1 MPSPTSPT
9 TTTEG
14 TGLPPKSALPSYN
27 SVMEENPQAD
37 KASSKSDNSEDS
49 GVVDWKDAKSVVESN
64 RHMLESQM
72 SCDIMFLVGEKRQ
85 QMGAHKFVLMTRSEV
100 FRHRFNGPEGTKSE
114 ICIPDIPGDCFWEI
128 LRHIYCE
135 DQKLEVK
142 TVVGIMYGAD
152 QYNLLALKH
161 ACLDFLHN
169 NLETNYA
176 CFLLVELRKF
186 GYPEEEKKVMSFIRK
201 NAKDVFKTQG
211 MDLLS
216 RELLNEL
223 LTLPGLDVDEKEKKV
238 AVETWHRNHQ
248 EENKNKA
255 SMENLMDSLND
266 CLYVYRDDKNS
277 HRYVMDSVTTRNIF
291 EETVEPEALYP
302 VLADQVDTSPNG
314 KAEAKASLDEA
325 DHMSTVSVATSAR
338 SSVHTMSRL
347 PSFNMW
353 ADVEQVTRLQEV
365 SGTAINNASKADAV
379 SFTVDHNLYLYGFS
393 IYGPKKEGE
402 AKYNVDTILTR
413 KKKDIVMES
422 ICIKGAGVI
431 LPVMFERPVKI
442 DKGYPYT
449 LEIYIKGPDSYMGA
463 SGQTK
468 IQHGKMLFT
477 FSNAAK
483 VKHNRTNISQGQIPR
498 LYFIPR
504 NK

>member
-9 TTTEG
+9 TEA
-14 TGLPPKSALPSYN
+14 GLPPKSALPSYN
-27 SVMEENPQAD
+27 SVMEEHPQAD

-49 GVVDWKDAKSVVESN
+49 GVVDWKDSKSVLESN

-72 SCDIMFLVGEKRQ
+72 SCDVMLIVGEKRQ

-100 FRHRFNGPEGTKSE
+100 FRHRLNGPEGTKSE
-114 ICIPDIPGDCFWEI
+114 IYIPDIPGDCFWEM

-142 TVVGIMYGAD
+142 TVIGIMYGAD
-152 QYNLLALKH
+152 QYNLLDLKR
-161 ACLDFLHN
+161 ACLQFLHN

-176 CFLLVELRKF
+176 CFLLVELRKY

-201 NAKDVFKTQG
+201 NAEDVFKTKG

-223 LTLPGLDVDEKEKKV
+223 LTLPGLDVDEKVKKD
-238 AVETWHRNHQ
+238 AVETWARNHQ
-248 EENKNKA
+248 EEKKGDA
-255 SMENLMDSLND
+255 SVDNLMDSLND
-266 CLYVYRDDKNS
+266 CLYVYRDDENS
-277 HRYVMDSVTTRNIF
+277 HRYVMDSVTSRNIF
-291 EETVEPEALYP
+291 EEKPEPEALYP
-302 VLADQVDTSPNG
+302 VLPDTNSNG
-314 KAEAKASLDEA
+314 HAEAGANMDEV
-325 DHMSTVSVATSAR
+325 DRMSSISAATSAR
-338 SSVHTMSRL
+338 SSVHTISRL

-365 SGTAINNASKADAV
+365 SGTAVNNASKADAI
-379 SFTVDHNLYLYGFS
+379 SFTVDHNIYLYGFS
-393 IYGPKKEGE
+393 VYGPRKEGE
-402 AKYNVDTILTR
+402 AKYTVDTILTR

-431 LPVMFERPVKI
+431 LPVMFERPVKV
-442 DKGYPYT
+442 DKGYLYT
-449 LEIYIKGPDSYMGA
+449 LEVYIKGPDSYLGA

-468 IQHGKMLFT
+468 SQHGKMLFT

-498 LYFIPR
+498 LYFLPR

>member
-1 MPSPTSPT
+1 MPSPSSPSSPT
-9 TTTEG
+9 

-27 SVMEENPQAD
+27 SVVEENPQAD
-37 KASSKSDNSEDS
+37 KASHNSDNSDDS
-49 GVVDWKDAKSVVESN
+49 GVVDWKDTKSVVDNN

-72 SCDIMFLVGEKRQ
+72 SCDVMFIVGEKRQ
-85 QMGAHKFVLMTRSEV
+85 QIGAHKFVLMTRSEV
-100 FRHRFNGPEGTKSE
+100 FRHMFNGPDSTKSE
-114 ICIPDIPGDCFWEI
+114 FVIPDIPGDFFWEM

-142 TVVGIMYGAD
+142 SVVGIMYAAD
-152 QYNLLALKH
+152 QYNLLVLKQ
-161 ACLDFLHN
+161 ACLDFLHK
-169 NLETNYA
+169 NLEINYA
-176 CFLLVELRKF
+176 CYLLVELRKY
-186 GYPEEEKKVMSFIRK
+186 GYPEEEKIVMSFIRK
-201 NAKDVFKTQG
+201 NAEDVFKTKG

-223 LTLPGLDVDEKEKKV
+223 LTLPGLDVDESVKKE
-238 AVETWHRNHQ
+238 AVETWARNHQ
-248 EENKNKA
+248 EEKKIGA
-255 SMENLMDSLND
+255 SVENLMDSLND
-266 CLYVYRDDKNS
+266 CLYVYRDDASS

-291 EETVEPEALYP
+291 EEKPEPEALYP
-302 VLADQVDTSPNG
+302 NLAEYVDS
-314 KAEAKASLDEA
+314 AQSAKAGAATGMDEV
-325 DHMSTVSVATSAR
+325 DRMSTMSGATSR
-338 SSVHTMSRL
+338 KSSVHTLSRL

-365 SGTAINNASKADAV
+365 SGTAVNNAAKADAI
-379 SFTVDHNLYLYGFS
+379 SFTVDHNLYFYGFS

-402 AKYNVDTILTR
+402 AKYTVDTILTR

-449 LEIYIKGPDSYMGA
+449 LEVYIKGPDSYMGA

-468 IQHGKMLFT
+468 IQHGKILFT
-477 FSNAAK
+477 FNNAAK
-483 VKHNRTNISQGQIPR
+483 VKHNRTGISQGQIPR
-498 LYFIPR
+498 LYFLPR

>member
-1 MPSPTSPT
+1 MPSPTPPT
-9 TTTEG
+9 TEARG
-14 TGLPPKSALPSYN
+14 GLLPSYN
-27 SVMEENPQAD
+27 SVMEESAQTD
-37 KASSKSDNSEDS
+37 KVSSKSDNSDDS
-49 GVVDWKDAKSVVESN
+49 GVVDWKDSKSVLESN

-72 SCDIMFLVGEKRQ
+72 SCDIMFIVGEKRQ

-114 ICIPDIPGDCFWEI
+114 IYIRDIPGDCFWEM

-142 TVVGIMYGAD
+142 SVVGIMYGAD

-161 ACLDFLHN
+161 ACLQFLHN
-169 NLETNYA
+169 NLEINFA
-176 CFLLVELRKF
+176 CYLLVELRKY
-186 GYPEEEKKVMSFIRK
+186 GYPEEEKKVMSYIRK
-201 NAKDVFKTQG
+201 NAEDVFKTKG

-223 LTLPGLDVDEKEKKV
+223 LTLPELDVDEKVKKE
-238 AVETWHRNHQ
+238 AVETWARNHQ
-248 EENKNKA
+248 EEKKA
-255 SMENLMDSLND
+255 DTSMGNLMDSLND
-266 CLYVYRDDKNS
+266 CLYVYRDDDNS

-291 EETVEPEALYP
+291 EEKPEPEALYP
-302 VLADQVDTSPNG
+302 VLPNSDLSVQ
-314 KAEAKASLDEA
+314 AEAGANLD
-325 DHMSTVSVATSAR
+325 DVDRMSTTSAATSAR
-338 SSVHTMSRL
+338 SSVHTISRL

-365 SGTAINNASKADAV
+365 TGTAVNNASKADAV

-402 AKYNVDTILTR
+402 AKYTVDTILTR

-431 LPVMFERPVKI
+431 LPVMFERPVKV

-449 LEIYIKGPDSYMGA
+449 LEVYIKGPDSYLGA
-463 SGQTK
+463 SGQSK

-498 LYFIPR
+498 LYFMPR